1 VNAEPR
7 TSSPATSRRMSA
19 AAIASD
25 DEELRADLQ
34 QRLALLF
41 MIMFWSLALL
51 VLFVAWYY
59 EAYDG
64 PDFRAPARRVYVYL
78 VAGAGLPAMGFFWR
92 VLLLRRRLVMR
103 SLYRIDYVYAAAI
116 GGCFGAT
123 TFLQK
128 DVHPSSYLALV
139 YITFTVFARSLI
151 VPSTARRT
159 AIASALAYVPM
170 TASAIAVTA
179 TEQQDF
185 HWAEYFLG
193 CVLLAGCSI
202 ALATF
207 GSDIIYGLRR
217 TVRAAKAKQLG
228 QYTLVREIGSGG
240 MGRVYLAH
248 HFLMRRPTAVK
259 ILRGAELAD
268 DDLARFEREV
278 QAMSRLTHP
287 NTVAVY
293 DYGRSLGGE
302 LYYAMEYLDGVDLE
316 KLVRATGPQPS
327 GRVIAILAQVCGA
340 LQEAHD
346 RGIVHR
352 DIKPGNII
360 VCERGGVPDVAKVV
374 DFGLAKDL
382 ADDAAASTRFIL
394 GTAAYLAP
402 ERVTGAVGVAADL
415 YALGAVAYFL
425 LVGRPPFSGKNHLEV
440 VRKHVTEAP
449 VPPSRAGAA
458 HVPPALDAIVMR
470 CLAKAADA
478 RYASARALA
487 DALLAVPPASDWDDA
502 AAALWWRDWR
512 ARERDTA
519 AAAHVPTQT
528 ITVDLGQRARG

>member
-1 VNAEPR
+1 MTV
-7 TSSPATSRRMSA
+7 SA
-19 AAIASD
+19 
-25 DEELRADLQ
+25 
-34 QRLALLF
+34 
-41 MIMFWSLALL
+41 
-51 VLFVAWYY
+51 V
-59 EAYDG
+59 
-64 PDFRAPARRVYVYL
+64 
-78 VAGAGLPAMGFFWR
+78 
-92 VLLLRRRLVMR
+92 
-103 SLYRIDYVYAAAI
+103 
-116 GGCFGAT
+116 
-123 TFLQK
+123 
-128 DVHPSSYLALV
+128 
-139 YITFTVFARSLI
+139 
-151 VPSTARRT
+151 
-159 AIASALAYVPM
+159 
-170 TASAIAVTA
+170 AVTA
-179 TEQQDF
+179 TVPHPDLTA
-185 HWAEYFLG
+185 AESLLG
-193 CVLLAGCSI
+193 YALVAGVSI

-259 ILRGAELAD
+259 ILRSAVLDA

-316 KLVRATGPQPS
+316 RLVRVAGAQPS
-327 GRVIAILAQVCGA
+327 GRVIAIVAQVCGA

-346 RGIVHR
+346 SGIVHR

-382 ADDAAASTRFIL
+382 TDDTAASTRFIL

-425 LVGRPPFSGKNHLEV
+425 LVGRPAFSGKNHLEI

-449 VPPSRAGAA
+449 VPPSRAAA
-458 HVPPALDAIVMR
+458 IHIAPALEAIVMR
-470 CLAKAADA
+470 CLAKSPDA
-478 RYASARALA
+478 RFASARALA
-487 DALLAVPPASDWDDA
+487 DALQALPTTNDWDDA
-502 AAALWWRDWR
+502 EAARWWRDWR
-512 ARERDTA
+512 AREQATA

-528 ITVDLGQRARG
+528 ITVDLGQRAPL